1 MDDIMSRP
9 FNCIEVEFSSRWIFS
24 LGSQTSNTTREVFK
38 GNDIALLSSKLDAIV
53 FDAGSLY
60 FLTVYLD
67 KASFDIWIVYD

>member
-9 FNCIEVEFSSRWIFS
+9 FNSIEIKFCSRWIFS

-38 GNDIALLSSKLDAIV
+38 GNDIALLCRKLNTVV